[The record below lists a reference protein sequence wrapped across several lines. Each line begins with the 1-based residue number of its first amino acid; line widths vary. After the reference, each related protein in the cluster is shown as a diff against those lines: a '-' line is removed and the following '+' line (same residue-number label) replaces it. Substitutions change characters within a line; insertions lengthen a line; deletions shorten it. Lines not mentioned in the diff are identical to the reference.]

1 MNTSIDQMDINPEGT
16 CFKSELCPY
25 FKMLD
30 IKEFDWIQNPLML
43 SQEISIV
50 QLLMK
55 ENKTFLK
62 IL

>member
-1 MNTSIDQMDINPEGT
+1 MDINPEGT